1 MMSDPIRILIAD
13 DHPLFREGVA
23 LSLSREPDLEIVGEA
38 SSGEEAFIL
47 AGDLLPDVLLL
58 DIVMPGMGGI
68 AAARRIA
75 AAWPVICIMMLT
87 VSEDNDD
94 LLAALKAGA
103 RGYVLKG
110 VGARELANAVRT
122 VAHGSVYVSPALASG
137 ILFEMARVPAQQDPL
152 NSLTEREISPAL
164 ASGILFEMARVPAQ
178 QDPLN
183 SLTERERDILNLVA
197 EGLTNREI
205 GERLH
210 LAEKTVK
217 HYMTNVLHKLQVRSR
232 VEAALLAQKRGTS

>member
-1 MMSDPIRILIAD
+1 MSDPIRILIAD

-23 LSLSREPDLEIVGEA
+23 LSLSREPDLEIVGQA
-38 SSGEEAFIL
+38 SSGEEAITL

-58 DIVMPGMGGI
+58 DVVMPGIGGI

-75 AAWPVICIMMLT
+75 AAWPVICIVMLT

-110 VGARELANAVRT
+110 VGARELANAVRS

-137 ILFEMARVPAQQDPL
+137 ILFEMARVPP
-152 NSLTEREISPAL
+152 
-164 ASGILFEMARVPAQ
+164 Q

-210 LAEKTVK
+210 LAEKTIK
-217 HYMTNVLHKLQVRSR
+217 HYMTNVLQKLQVRSR
-232 VEAALLAQKRGTS
+232 VEAALLAQKRGAS